1 MVRSW
6 REAKRHE
13 EWHYAEGRA
22 LGPIMGGLLYWK
34 FDSSMPYWIG
44 AAFLVV
50 PFFMALG
57 LPPVPDHDEVNAGQ

>member
-1 MVRSW
+1 
-6 REAKRHE
+6 
-13 EWHYAEGRA
+13 
-22 LGPIMGGLLYWK
+22 MGGLLYWK

-57 LPPVPDHDEVNAGQ
+57 LPPVPDYDEVSSEQ